1 MHYYNIYNL
10 LYITNTNLTEPVG
23 KSLIEIAKAVLQTE
37 AESVLALQ
45 ERIDDNFE
53 KICNTLKGCRGK
65 VVLIGMGKSG
75 HVAKKI
81 SSTMAS
87 TGTPSFFLHPGE
99 AGHGDL
105 GMVTR
110 DDVAIMI
117 SYSGE
122 ADEILALLPGIKR
135 MNVPIISLTGN
146 VKSSIAKS
154 SDFHLDVSVDK
165 EACPNNLA
173 PTSSTT
179 AALAMGDA
187 IAVSLINANNFT
199 PEDFAMSHPSGSL
212 GRRLLTL
219 VSSIM
224 QSGEDIPMVL
234 KDTLLID
241 SLIVMSEKA
250 LGMVLVTENGKL
262 AGIFT
267 DGDLRRTL
275 ESNTEFQK
283 LTIEDV
289 MTKDCKSIEPQEP
302 ASMAMQMMEKYSLNS
317 MPVVDSNNNI
327 VGAINMHT
335 LIQAKLF

>member
-1 MHYYNIYNL
+1 MLNNIYNL

-275 ESNTEFQK
+275 ESNKEFQK

-302 ASMAMQMMEKYSLNS
+302 ALMAMQMMEKYSLNS

>member
-1 MHYYNIYNL
+1 M
-10 LYITNTNLTEPVG
+10 G

-317 MPVVDSNNNI
+317 MPVVDSKNNI

>member
-1 MHYYNIYNL
+1 MLNNIYNL

-224 QSGEDIPMVL
+224 QSGEDIPIVL

-302 ASMAMQMMEKYSLNS
+302 ALTAMQMMEKYSLNS

>member
-1 MHYYNIYNL
+1 LLNNIYNL

-275 ESNTEFQK
+275 ESNKEFQK

-302 ASMAMQMMEKYSLNS
+302 ALMAMQMMEKYSLNS

>member
-1 MHYYNIYNL
+1 M
-10 LYITNTNLTEPVG
+10 G

-53 KICNTLKGCRGK
+53 KICNTLKGCSGK

-234 KDTLLID
+234 KDALLID